1 MLAEVALKINM
12 MTHYLFEC
20 EKTKL
25 RAIAVVKSMAWHMI
39 RDEAKLR
46 GLEPPTYQ
54 DIVELKKVP
63 NPHKKRT

>member
-1 MLAEVALKINM
+1 MNY
-12 MTHYLFEC
+12 TYYLFEC

-25 RAIAVVKSMAWHMI
+25 TAIALVKSMAWHMI
-39 RDEAKLR
+39 RDEAKLK

-63 NPHKKRT
+63 NPHKK